1 MTASHQN
8 SKKEKLKRISHFFA
22 GFVILLHG
30 YERWEHHHASHVFFF
45 IAGAVFLSIAI
56 FHHQLAARFPLID
69 TVFFLIEAFLSFVV
83 AWEYFEA
90 GKKALPF
97 AYLAAGV
104 MQVVAVFIWRR
115 KHGKAG

>member
-1 MTASHQN
+1 MTSTHHH

-45 IAGAVFLSIAI
+45 IAGAVFLAIAI

-69 TVFFLIEAFLSFVV
+69 TVFFVIEAFLSFVV
-83 AWEYFEA
+83 AWEYFA
-90 GKKALPF
+90 TGKKALPF
-97 AYLAAGV
+97 VYLLAGLV
-104 MQVVAVFIWRR
+104 QVGAVFIWRKKHR
-115 KHGKAG
+115 KVG